1 MDAVENHLCGCGTW
15 SKINV
20 DILWAEPSRRR
31 CPSCGNV
38 CIQVLSQS
46 GNQYQD
52 LCTSTPHSAI
62 NLSIPF
68 VPPFLSLLSLS
79 PAFSCS
85 VLLSLHTVSPLP
97 CPLLC
102 LSSQPI
108 LLSLP
113 SPVYGGVVNAMSF
126 LSLSAVR
133 VAIAGDELP
142 VDNFVF
148 AEHSDSQCG
157 VIPPKLATCE
167 NSPFGSPLLRWVS
180 NPPGANQSTE
190 TGNQVTS

>member
-1 MDAVENHLCGCGTW
+1 MGRTFKKKM
-15 SKINV
+15 S
-20 DILWAEPSRRR
+20 ILWQRLYSSPFSKRK
-31 CPSCGNV
+31 S
-38 CIQVLSQS
+38 IS
-46 GNQYQD
+46 GFVHINSPFSDQPLHS
-52 LCTSTPHSAI
+52 LCSA
-62 NLSIPF
+62 F
-68 VPPFLSLLSLS
+68 VLSLLSLS

-85 VLLSLHTVSPLP
+85 VLLSLHTLSPLP